1 MIRTIYVIGAG
12 MAGLAAATK
21 LAEAGEHVALIEQS
35 PRPGGRCRSFFD
47 TKLNADID
55 NGNHLVMS
63 GNTDAMAYLK
73 RIQAMDS
80 VEILPAKYPFVDL
93 KTEQSWVVDLGTGR
107 IPWWVF
113 SEKRRIPGTTL
124 VDYWRSRKLMSADQN
139 VTIDQVL
146 KGTGELYDRFWKPFS
161 VAVLNTEP
169 EVAAAALMKPVIMET
184 MAKGGLACRPV
195 LAKRGLGYSFAEPA
209 LTYLQQKNA
218 DVHLG
223 TRCKKIKLTDNK
235 LSKLILDDLE
245 VSLSEQDIVIS
256 AVPPNI
262 TSELFDVVRVPDEF
276 RSILN
281 IHYHLETVPDVA
293 PITGLLGSI
302 AEWLFCRKNMIS
314 VTVSAAESHIDQP
327 SKVLSEKVWREI
339 APFLKM
345 DPETMPPSRV
355 IKEKRATIA
364 QTPEIV
370 ATRPKTTTSV
380 HNLLLAG
387 DWTDTGLPATIEGA
401 IRSGHVAAVKCLN
414 E

>member
-1 MIRTIYVIGAG
+1 MIRTVYVIGAG

-35 PRPGGRCRSFFD
+35 PRPGGRCRSYYD

-63 GNTDAMAYLK
+63 GNTDAMTYLR

-80 VEILPAKYPFVDL
+80 VEILPARYPFVDM
-93 KTEQSWVVDLGTGR
+93 KSQQSWVIDLGTGR
-107 IPWWVF
+107 IPWWIF
-113 SEKRRIPGTTL
+113 SNKRRIPGTTL
-124 VDYWRSRKLMSADQN
+124 GDYWRSRKLMSAGQST
-139 VTIDQVL
+139 TIDQAL
-146 KGTGELYDRFWKPFS
+146 KGTGELYNRFWKPFS
-161 VAVLNTEP
+161 IAVLNTEP
-169 EVAAAALMKPVIMET
+169 EAAAASLMKPVITET

-223 TRCKKIKLTDNK
+223 TRCKNIELTNNK
-235 LSKLILDDLE
+235 LSKIILDDIE
-245 VSLSEQDIVIS
+245 VPLNEHDVVIS

-262 TSELFDVVRVPDEF
+262 AGELFYFVRVPDEF

-281 IHYHLETVPDVA
+281 IHYHLESVRDIA

-302 AEWLFCRKNMIS
+302 AEWLFCRGNMIS
-314 VTVSAAESHIDQP
+314 VTVSAAEAHIDQP
-327 SKVLSEKVWREI
+327 SKLLSEKVWREI
-339 APFLKM
+339 APILKM
-345 DPETMPPSRV
+345 DSETTPPSRV

-401 IRSGHVAAVKCLN
+401 IRSGHVAAAKCLN
-414 E
+414 K

>member
-1 MIRTIYVIGAG
+1 MTRTIYVIGGG

-21 LAEAGEHVALIEQS
+21 LAETGEHVALIEQS

-63 GNTDAMAYLK
+63 GNTDAMAYLN

-80 VEILPAKYPFVDL
+80 VEILPAQYPFVDL
-93 KTEQSWVVDLGTGR
+93 KNKQSWVIDLGNGR

-113 SEKRRIPGTTL
+113 SKKRRIPGTTL
-124 VDYWRSRKLMSADQN
+124 VDYWRSRKLMSADHN
-139 VTIDQVL
+139 ATIDHVL
-146 KGTGELYDRFWKPFS
+146 KETGELYDRFWKPFS
-161 VAVLNTEP
+161 IAVLNTEP
-169 EVAAAALMKPVIMET
+169 ETAAASLMKPVITET

-209 LTYLQQKNA
+209 LTYLQQKDA
-218 DVHLG
+218 EVHLG
-223 TRCKKIKLTDNK
+223 TRCKKVELTDNK
-235 LSKLILDDLE
+235 LSKLILDDVVL
-245 VSLSEQDIVIS
+245 SLSENDIIIS

-262 TSELFDVVRVPDEF
+262 AGELFDFVQTPDEF

-281 IHYHLETVPDVA
+281 IHYRLETLPEIA

-302 AEWLFCRKNMIS
+302 AEWLFCRGNIIS
-314 VTVSAAESHIDQP
+314 VTVSAAESYIDQP

-339 APFLKM
+339 APILKM
-345 DPETMPPSRV
+345 NPEMTPPSRV

-401 IRSGHVAAVKCLN
+401 IRSGHVAAAKCLN
-414 E
+414 A